1 MRKYWFDRFIYT
13 IGCLMIPTQKK
24 NDIITAIVLL
34 SIVTFI
40 FIMGQSFEKKK
51 FGQKRPLLI
60 PK

>member
-51 FGQKRPLLI
+51 FGQKRLLLI

>member
-1 MRKYWFDRFIYT
+1 
-13 IGCLMIPTQKK
+13 MIPTQKK

>member
-1 MRKYWFDRFIYT
+1 MRKYWFDRFMYT